1 MDRPGCLGGG
11 RPENRVSGMQVPE
24 CLLVPTGKPGWLL
37 PCGYLRGSGRVTSFT
52 EAHPRL
58 PQVMGRA
65 QGSC

>member
-1 MDRPGCLGGG
+1 
-11 RPENRVSGMQVPE
+11 MQVPE